1 MRTILLLLL
10 ICMLAFQSCTPK
22 LTQTPEEALKKD
34 FPRIKYDTLRPFD
47 IKGIYE
53 GNKENEIFYYVPEM
67 GYLIIGEIIAK
78 DGRSLTRERQHEIVS
93 QRVREKIKDIPLN
106 KAVIIGTGKHR
117 VIEITDPD
125 CPYCRRASEF
135 FSQRTD
141 VTRYVFFNPLPF
153 HPKAEGKVLYILCA
167 ADRVKAYS
175 EAMTGDLDK
184 GDFKICDDA
193 KAKEL
198 LETHKNLASTMGIS
212 GTPFFFIDGKTAVF
226 GADIPKLEK
235 LLQEQQ

>member
-1 MRTILLLLL
+1 MRTILTLLL
-10 ICMLAFQSCTPK
+10 ICMLACPSCTPK
-22 LTQTPEEALKKD
+22 LTQTPEESLKRD
-34 FPRIKYDTLRPFD
+34 FPRIKYDSLRPFD

-53 GNKENEIFYYVPEM
+53 GNTENEIFYYVPEM
-67 GYLIIGEIIAK
+67 GYLFIGEIITK
-78 DGRSLTRERQHEIVS
+78 DGRSLTRERLQEIIS
-93 QRVREKIKDIPLN
+93 QRLREKIKEIPLD
-106 KAVIIGTGKHR
+106 KAVSIGTGKHR

-125 CPYCRRASEF
+125 CPYCRKVSEF

-167 ADRVKAYS
+167 ADRVKAYE
-175 EAMTGDLDK
+175 EAMTGRLDE
-184 GDFKICDDA
+184 GDFKICEDA
-193 KAKEL
+193 KIKEL
-198 LETHKNLASTMGIS
+198 LETHKNIANLMGIS

-235 LLQEQQ
+235 LLQERQ